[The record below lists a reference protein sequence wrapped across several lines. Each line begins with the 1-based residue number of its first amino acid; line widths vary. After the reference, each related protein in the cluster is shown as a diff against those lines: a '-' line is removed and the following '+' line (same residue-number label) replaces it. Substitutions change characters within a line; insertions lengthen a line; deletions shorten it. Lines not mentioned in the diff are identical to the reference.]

1 MKRAISSLII
11 SGIAFCANAENRFP
25 KPDFSSGYEY
35 PEHHYPVPAE
45 PFWGIV
51 DLIMLVA
58 LMGVVAY
65 AVIHKSIRRPVLWV
79 TVISVLYFGFFREGC
94 VCSVGSLQNIAAGVA
109 DSSIILPI
117 GVLLFFVLP
126 ILFTL
131 FFGRV
136 FCGGVCPLGAIQELV
151 HIKSFRLSKAIS
163 TTLGLIPWFYL
174 GFAVLFAITRSGY
187 LICRYDPFVGIFR
200 LGGDSVIIGFG
211 IVLLILSLFIGRPFC
226 RFICPYGAV
235 LSLFSRVSF
244 QKTEITRH
252 GCINCDLCLNACP
265 VDAILPPFENQ
276 IKESRMAGVRR
287 VLLYMIVLPLLM
299 GVGAILLHTVSDT
312 LSFANKRVQLLAL
325 VEAGQADTQ
334 SIETVELQAFFGRGG
349 TVEDLQ
355 KEVEVVQARFK
366 MYSTWVGAFFGLVV
380 GLTLLSL
387 SLKRTRKTYT
397 IDSAACISCGRCFS
411 YCPQNT
417 LDPASLELNTELL
430 KHKS

>member
-1 MKRAISSLII
+1 MKRAVSSLII
-11 SGIAFCANAENRFP
+11 SATAFCANAVNRFP

-35 PEHHYPVPAE
+35 PTHYYPVPAE
-45 PFWGIV
+45 PIWGII
-51 DLIMLVA
+51 DLIVLVA

-65 AVIHKSIRRPVLWV
+65 AVIQRSIRRPVLWV
-79 TVISVLYFGFFREGC
+79 TVSSVLYFGFFREGC

-109 DSSIILPI
+109 DSSIVVPI

-163 TTLGLIPWFYL
+163 ATLGLIPWFYL

-200 LGGDSVIIGFG
+200 LGGDTVIIGFG

-244 QKTEITRH
+244 KKTEITRH
-252 GCINCDLCLNACP
+252 GCINCDLCRNACP
-265 VDAILPPFENQ
+265 VDAILPPYENQ
-276 IKESRMAGVRR
+276 IKESRAKGVRR

-299 GVGAILLHTVSDT
+299 GVGAMLLRSVSDT
-312 LSFANKRVQLLAL
+312 LSLVNKRVQLLEL
-325 VEAGQADTQ
+325 VKTGQADTQ
-334 SIETVELQAFFGRGG
+334 SIETVELQAFFGKGG

-355 KEVEVVQARFK
+355 KEVEVVQSQFK
-366 MYSTWVGAFFGLVV
+366 MHSTWVGAFFGLVV

-417 LDPASLELNTELL
+417 LDPTGLVLNTELL
-430 KHKS
+430 KQK